1 MTEELG
7 LRDERV
13 VIRTEEGLY
22 VGVAPFGGVALHRD
36 PRAAFV
42 YDRIEDHV
50 RIQLEEVHRL
60 YGKVWTA
67 VPLTQALA
75 DAGVE

>member
-1 MTEELG
+1 MSVH
-7 LRDERV
+7 DPRV

-22 VGVAPFGGVALHRD
+22 VGWASFNSVALHRD

-42 YDRIEDHV
+42 YDTDLDDVDAQIAFV
-50 RIQLEEVHRL
+50 RDL
-60 YGKVWTA
+60 YGKAWTA
-67 VPLTQALA
+67 VPLAQALA

>member
-1 MTEELG
+1 MSALD
-7 LRDERV
+7 RDERV
-13 VIRTEEGLY
+13 VIRTEDGLY
-22 VGVAPFGGVALHRD
+22 VGSAPLGGVALHRD

-50 RIQLEEVHRL
+50 RVQLEEVQRL
-60 YGKVWTA
+60 FGKVWTA
-67 VPLTQALA
+67 VPLAQALA

>member
-1 MTEELG
+1 MSVH
-7 LRDERV
+7 DPRV

-22 VGVAPFGGVALHRD
+22 VGWAPGDRVALHRD

-42 YDRIEDHV
+42 YDIDVDHV
-50 RIQLEEVHRL
+50 QSQIAVVRDL

-67 VPLTQALA
+67 VPLAQALA
-75 DAGVE
+75 EARAE

>member
-1 MTEELG
+1 MSAHAS
-7 LRDERV
+7 DARV

-50 RIQLEEVHRL
+50 RIQLEEVQRR

-67 VPLTQALA
+67 VPLAQALA

>member
-1 MTEELG
+1 MSG
-7 LRDERV
+7 RDERV

-22 VGVAPFGGVALHRD
+22 VGVAPFGRVALHRD

-50 RIQLEEVHRL
+50 RIQLEEVQRL
-60 YGKVWTA
+60 YGKAWTA

-75 DAGVE
+75 DPGVG